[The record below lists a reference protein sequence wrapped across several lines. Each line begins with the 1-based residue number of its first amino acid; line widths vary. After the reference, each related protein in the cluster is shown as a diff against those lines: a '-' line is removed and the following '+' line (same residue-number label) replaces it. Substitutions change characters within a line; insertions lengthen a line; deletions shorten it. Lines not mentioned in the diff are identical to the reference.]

1 MSTIGKDKRRLLK
14 LLTNGAL
21 KTGKVKLSSGK
32 TSSYYIDAK
41 KVTMNPEGAWLTAK
55 IFFDMLKHERF
66 DAIGGLTI
74 GADPIVTA
82 IAVYSYLKRKPIP
95 VFIVRKEPKKHGMQR
110 YIEGVS
116 LKAHSRIIIIDDVMT
131 SGQSALKAINVV
143 KEKKCKIV
151 KVMALVDRLEGAR
164 ENLARDNYELVSI
177 FTKNDLIN
185 GRSKTRKI
193 KRKS

>member
-1 MSTIGKDKRRLLK
+1 MKEVEKSKRRLLK

-21 KTGKVKLSSGK
+21 KTGKIKLSSGK

-41 KVTMNPEGAWLTAK
+41 QVTMNPEGAWLTAK
-55 IFFDMLKHERF
+55 IFFDILKHEKF

-82 IAVYSYLKRKPIP
+82 IAVYSHLKRKPIP
-95 VFIVRKEPKKHGMQR
+95 IFIVRKEPKKHGMQK
-110 YIEGVS
+110 YIEGTT

-131 SGQSALKAINVV
+131 SGQSALKAIRIV
-143 KEKKCKIV
+143 KKKKCKIV

-164 ENLARDNYELVSI
+164 ENLAHKNYELVSI
-177 FTKNDLIN
+177 FNKNDLIN
-185 GRSKTRKI
+185 GRTKAKSI